1 MNSDFYRNF
10 VRIVDCGTISAAAE
24 QLHIAQPALSNQIKQ
39 FEKLYG
45 TELFIRNTRKMQ
57 LTDAGRILYNKA
69 LGISALEDAAYKEIS
84 ACAEGSQGTV
94 RIGMTQAYPD
104 GSVTGLLLGFHRENP
119 GIMFEFYELT
129 SGSIIELLKNEVA
142 EVGIVRLPGM
152 TPAFLTEQLRMEQ
165 RLCAYGRRD
174 NPWVSPRAGSV
185 AVSSLEGV
193 PLAISRGFGPTVD
206 EILRRE
212 DVAAK
217 IFSVSTSR
225 MNPMMWAGEG
235 AAIAVICAGEASQEE
250 DGEMFCLPLSS
261 EDADTEKL
269 LHAHRS
275 VVTVKGRGLSAAAE
289 RFVDYCQ
296 KNQTAMG

>member
-1 MNSDFYRNF
+1 
-10 VRIVDCGTISAAAE
+10 
-24 QLHIAQPALSNQIKQ
+24 
-39 FEKLYG
+39 
-45 TELFIRNTRKMQ
+45 
-57 LTDAGRILYNKA
+57 
-69 LGISALEDAAYKEIS
+69 
-84 ACAEGSQGTV
+84 
-94 RIGMTQAYPD
+94 
-104 GSVTGLLLGFHRENP
+104 
-119 GIMFEFYELT
+119 MFEFYELT

-174 NPWVSPRAGSV
+174 NPWVSPQAGSV
-185 AVSSLEGV
+185 AVSSLERRAPGHLQGLR
-193 PLAISRGFGPTVD
+193 PHRGRDTPAGGRGGENFQRVHLKNEPH
-206 EILRRE
+206 
-212 DVAAK
+212 DVG
-217 IFSVSTSR
+217 
-225 MNPMMWAGEG
+225 GEG

-261 EDADTEKL
+261 RDADTERL

-296 KNQTAMG
+296 KNQAAIG